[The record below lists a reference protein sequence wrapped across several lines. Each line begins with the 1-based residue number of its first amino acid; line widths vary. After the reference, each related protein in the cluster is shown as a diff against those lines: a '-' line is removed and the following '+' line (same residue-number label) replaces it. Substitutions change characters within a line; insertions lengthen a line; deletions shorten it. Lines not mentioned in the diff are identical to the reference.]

1 MPNFKEFPLFIPLL
15 AASLVIA
22 VTGDILD
29 VITSEKCFA
38 KGAVET
44 NTFLIGDNQKPS
56 AVKLYL
62 RDSVVLALCVL
73 PSALCATVFHNIPLA
88 YAGLVAP
95 TIVGIKHFL
104 GYRSGLAFLSGKPQ
118 AAAQT
123 WWQKLI
129 QG

>member
-1 MPNFKEFPLFIPLL
+1 MYIPLL
-15 AASLVIA
+15 VASLAFA
-22 VTGDILD
+22 VACDIED

-73 PSALCATVFHNIPLA
+73 PSALCATVFHNLPLA
-88 YAGLVAP
+88 YGGLIAP
-95 TIVGIKHFL
+95 VIFGVKHLL
-104 GYRSGLAFLSGKPQ
+104 GVRYGKAFLAGKSQPT
-118 AAAQT
+118 AQS
-123 WWQKLI
+123 WWQKLL